1 MHADTYDITAIFLE
15 LWLNTLYMRNCLQS
29 LACFLG

>member
-29 LACFLG
+29 LECFLG